1 MEEAWIGRTC
11 RRLYIGLVCAA
22 CALPM
27 TTAACAHPKAKTI
40 AELPP
45 LEMPPAPPRDIESN
59 ESEPLPPV
67 PLPTEPARNTPPR
80 TRPAAPA
87 REPRANENSRPE
99 PARPETTT
107 ETEAPRAEEPPRP
120 ATTLQTTPPE
130 AEGEVE
136 RNIRSTMQRAT
147 NDLNRIDYR
156 VLNSDARTQYDTAKS
171 LIKQAETAVKSKNL
185 VFAKSVADKAAAL
198 AAQLGGK

>member
-1 MEEAWIGRTC
+1 MDEALNGRMR
-11 RRLYIGLVCAA
+11 RRLYVGLVCAA
-22 CALPM
+22 CALPL
-27 TTAACAHPKAKTI
+27 TSTACAHPKAKTI

-67 PLPTEPARNTPPR
+67 LLPTEPARNTPLRP
-80 TRPAAPA
+80 RPAAPA
-87 REPRANENSRPE
+87 REPRASDA
-99 PARPETTT
+99 ARPEAPRPEATT
-107 ETEAPRAEEPPRP
+107 EADAPKAEETPRAG
-120 ATTLQTTPPE
+120 TTLQTTPPE

-136 RNIRSTMQRAT
+136 RNIRQTMVRAA

-156 VLNSDARTQYDTAKS
+156 VLNADARTQYDTAKS
-171 LIKQAETAVKSKNL
+171 LIKQAESAVKSKNL

>member
-1 MEEAWIGRTC
+1 MAEALRGRAL
-11 RRLYIGLVCAA
+11 RRLCVGLVCGA
-22 CALPM
+22 CALPL
-27 TTAACAHPKAKTI
+27 TSVACARPKAKTI

-59 ESEPLPPV
+59 ESEPPPPV
-67 PLPTEPARNTPPR
+67 PLPTEPARNAPPR
-80 TRPAAPA
+80 TRPAPPQ
-87 REPRANENSRPE
+87 RE
-99 PARPETTT
+99 ARPEAARP
-107 ETEAPRAEEPPRP
+107 EAPRPEVTNETEPKAEEAPRP

-136 RNIRSTMQRAT
+136 RNIRQTMQRAT

-156 VLNSDARTQYDTAKS
+156 VLNADARTQYDTAKS
-171 LIKQAETAVKSKNL
+171 LIKQADTAVKAKNL

-198 AAQLGGK
+198 AAQLGGR

>member
-1 MEEAWIGRTC
+1 MDEALIGRTR
-11 RRLYIGLVCAA
+11 RRLFVGLVCAA

-27 TTAACAHPKAKTI
+27 TSTACARPKAKAI

-45 LEMPPAPPRDIESN
+45 LEMPPAPPRDIEAN
-59 ESEPLPPV
+59 ESEPPPPV
-67 PLPTEPARNTPPR
+67 PLPTEPARNAPPR
-80 TRPAAPA
+80 PRPAAPV
-87 REPRANENSRPE
+87 REPRANET
-99 PARPETTT
+99 ARPEAPRPEATT
-107 ETEAPRAEEPPRP
+107 ETEAPKAEEPPKP

-136 RNIRSTMQRAT
+136 RNIRSTMLKAT
-147 NDLNRIDYR
+147 NDLSRIDYR
-156 VLNSDARTQYDTAKS
+156 VLNKDARTQYDTAKS
-171 LIKQAETAVKSKNL
+171 LIKQAETAVQSKNL

>member
-1 MEEAWIGRTC
+1 MQEAWIGRTC

-27 TTAACAHPKAKTI
+27 TTAACARPKAKTI

-59 ESEPLPPV
+59 ETEPLPPV
-67 PLPTEPARNTPPR
+67 PLPTEPARNAPPR
-80 TRPAAPA
+80 TRPTAPA
-87 REPRANENSRPE
+87 REPRANESARPE
-99 PARPETTT
+99 PTRPEATT
-107 ETEAPRAEEPPRP
+107 EIEAPRAEEPPRP

-136 RNIRSTMQRAT
+136 RNIRTTMQRAT

-156 VLNSDARTQYDTAKS
+156 VLNADARTQYDTAKS
-171 LIKQAETAVKSKNL
+171 LIKQAESAVKSKNL